1 MNKNMVET
9 PNETPDNED
18 IEEYVTPSL
27 SLSKDIKT
35 KLDESGKKYPI
46 WNPKKIGEIV
56 GGIVENVEF
65 LEHLNENNGGWLI
78 RVVDDNKDKFVTFP
92 NVVLTKKLLSLCPS
106 GEMIELKGKYIFMQ
120 YDGEQQ
126 PKNPKLKPY
135 KTYTVIE
142 E

>member
-9 PNETPDNED
+9 PIKPDNDED
-18 IEEYVTPSL
+18 IEEYNIPSL
-27 SLSKDIKT
+27 DISKDIKS

-56 GGIVENVEF
+56 GGIVDNVEF

-78 RVVDDNKDKFVTFP
+78 RVIDDNKDKFVTFP

-106 GEMIELKGKYIFMQ
+106 GDMIELKGKYIFMQ